1 MWQGETHQDT
11 VFTIYSPHRHV
22 ACGTLEKLRLT
33 LSKERDDQ
41 CPILPFPSV
50 IRKRIWV
57 RPKACPDEDK
67 GEFWSQWGT
76 ISFESLLA
84 HLDEGQG
91 DGRGI
96 SGLSTNFWGDN
107 FPYKSK

>member
-1 MWQGETHQDT
+1 MTRGD
-11 VFTIYSPHRHV
+11 SPGHCLHNLLPTQ
-22 ACGTLEKLRLT
+22 ACGRGTLEKLRLT
-33 LSKERDDQ
+33 LSKERDYL

-76 ISFESLLA
+76 ISFE
-84 HLDEGQG
+84 
-91 DGRGI
+91 
-96 SGLSTNFWGDN
+96 GL
-107 FPYKSK
+107 